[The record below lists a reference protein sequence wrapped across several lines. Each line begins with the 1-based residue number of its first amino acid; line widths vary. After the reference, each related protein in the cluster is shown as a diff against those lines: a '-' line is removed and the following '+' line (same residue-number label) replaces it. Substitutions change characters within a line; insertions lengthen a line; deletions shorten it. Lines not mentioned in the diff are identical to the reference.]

1 MGRKCDS
8 GELAMY
14 FRTSQQL
21 VLNELI
27 SWICCPFAKMGAATI
42 YQFPQLFLSLS
53 DISLLLQDHRTR
65 N

>member
-27 SWICCPFAKMGAATI
+27 SCPFAKMGAAST
-42 YQFPQLFLSLS
+42 YQVPDLFLSLS